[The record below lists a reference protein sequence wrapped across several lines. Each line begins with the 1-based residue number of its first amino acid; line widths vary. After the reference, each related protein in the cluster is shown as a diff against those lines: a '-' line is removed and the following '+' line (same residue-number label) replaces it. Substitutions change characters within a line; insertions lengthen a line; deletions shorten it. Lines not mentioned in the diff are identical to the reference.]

1 MILIREY
8 RKRAGL
14 TMKELADRLGVHE
27 SAVGLWENGK
37 RRPTYERLLQISE
50 ELNCSV
56 NDLMGYTSEPIE
68 STIPEITMIARAGA
82 KMTPE
87 KRADMLKILMTI
99 YPEEFSND

>member
-1 MILIREY
+1 MILIRDY

-14 TMKELADRLGVHE
+14 TMKELAARLGVHE

-37 RRPTYERLLQISE
+37 RKPTYERLLQIAE

-56 NDLMGYTSEPIE
+56 NDLVGYGSEPIE
-68 STIPEITMIARAGA
+68 SAIPEITMIARAGA

-87 KRADMLKILMTI
+87 KRQDMLKLLKLVF
-99 YPEEFSND
+99 PEEFSE